1 MIELDI
7 INPSDGLCFTIQKV
21 WPDDEYLYV
30 YDEGEH
36 FYIKCDHYT
45 FWRDNYA
52 LTIEYQRAFNR
63 LIIYSNDYE
72 QVRNITKNK
81 GGYTND

>member
-7 INPSDGLCFTIQKV
+7 INPSDRLRFYIQNI

-36 FYIKCDHYT
+36 YYIRCDSCTFHDGNYT
-45 FWRDNYA
+45 VTLKYEIA
-52 LTIEYQRAFNR
+52 IIR
-63 LIIYSNDYE
+63 LILYSKDFE
-72 QVRNITKNK
+72 QVRNTTKNK
-81 GGYTND
+81 RRIY